1 MNLENAV
8 LATLFYSDIFDY
20 PLTLPEIHSNLI
32 FRKTKKSQVKKAL
45 VKLLKKR
52 KIFKYRN
59 LYQLK
64 KPENLARLRI
74 LRGKIAQN
82 KFKKANFAAKIISA
96 IPTVKLIGISGALAT
111 KNATKNDDID
121 FFIICNKN
129 SLFTTR
135 FFCTIF
141 LDLLKLRRKPKD
153 LKFADKICLNMFL
166 AENNLEISP
175 QDLYLAHEILQMKPI
190 FEKDFTYQKF
200 LLANSWVFKFL
211 PNWEVNTRRQTT
223 NAKRSRL
230 ESLVVKLL
238 ALGVENALK
247 RFQLK
252 YMERRRTRE
261 IISDTK
267 LFFHPED
274 VHKRVLEEF
283 TDKLRQLKILL

>member
-32 FRKTKKSQVKKAL
+32 FKKTKKSQVKKAL
-45 VKLLKKR
+45 VKLFKKR

-82 KFKKANFAAKIISA
+82 KFKKANFAAKILSF
-96 IPTVKLIGISGALAT
+96 IPTVKLIGVSGALAT
-111 KNATKNDDID
+111 KNAIKNDDID
-121 FFIICNKN
+121 FFIITSKGT
-129 SLFTTR
+129 LFTTR
-135 FFCTIF
+135 FFSTILLDF
-141 LDLLKLRRKPKD
+141 LNLRRRPNG
-153 LKFADKICLNMFL
+153 LKISDKICLNMFL
-166 AENNLEISP
+166 SEDNLKITP
-175 QDLYLAHEILQMKPI
+175 HDLYLAHEVLQMKPI
-190 FEKDFTYQKF
+190 FERDNTYQRF
-200 LLANSWVFKFL
+200 LKANSWVFKLL
-211 PNWEVNTRRQTT
+211 PNWEVNARRQTT
-223 NAKRSRL
+223 NAKRSRP

-252 YMERRRTRE
+252 YMEKRRTTE
-261 IISDTK
+261 VISDTK

-274 VHKRVLEEF
+274 VHKRVLKEF